1 MVMLPPIPILMLFD
15 PEAASV
21 SITELEAL
29 ASLAFSV
36 GSSFQ
41 AIVTGGAEGVAIGTM
56 ETDIEVMSLA
66 WAKVVEARAKTA
78 PMIETERIF
87 NEIMM

>member
-1 MVMLPPIPILMLFD
+1 MLID
-15 PEAASV
+15 PEAAGV
-21 SITELEAL
+21 SDTELEAL
-29 ASLAFSV
+29 DSLEFSV

-56 ETDIEVMSLA
+56 ETDIEVISLS

-78 PMIETERIF
+78 PMMETERMV
-87 NEIMM
+87 NEILI